1 MDRNTDRLGFALI
14 ALSVVAVILIIMNTI
29 FGTTVKGIYKGLQT
43 WANNS
48 FNGLDKSKS
57 EANGPKKQY
66 THKFYS
72 WTKGSIQSV
81 INAQSYEQPYYN
93 LLKGTTISKSIAGSG
108 GANVNGLLYGFDNGS
123 SVMDQGFKV
132 GDTVAIEFDWK
143 ANHASAGTFIMQ
155 WHGTPWGISM
165 KPISINSMTSGHVRY
180 TFTFRDVDAI
190 SVAPGL
196 GYRIDNVPTD
206 NSISFSNVSI
216 RSNSSAVGWAPA
228 QSDISSGLVAESIG
242 TYTDTNVDINKN
254 YDKSKMTWVATS
266 PDVTHTAYANNAEG
280 TLDFNPDYK
289 SAVGLDVLNI
299 TNWAKNDSMSR
310 STYKFV
316 SNADSRFKVTGKGTA
331 NYEVLSKSF
340 PAKVGDKL
348 RFTVSYTNRQPF
360 AIYEHYGL
368 QFIVNDAYTES
379 FTTPSKIVLPNKIIE
394 PTEYQLEYTVK
405 TSNVW
410 MELNF
415 GMVVDQSQVDSDIKI
430 EVENLTN
437 PVKYAYRGSYKDNT
451 ATDSPNPSDY
461 TWSRM

>member
-1 MDRNTDRLGFALI
+1 MEQNTDRMGFALI
-14 ALSVVAVILIIMNTI
+14 ALSVVAVILAIMNI
-29 FGTTVKGIYKGLQT
+29 FFAPTVKGIYKGLQT

-48 FNGLDKSKS
+48 FNGLDKSTS
-57 EANGPKKQY
+57 ETNSPKKQY

-266 PDVTHTAYANNAEG
+266 PDN
-280 TLDFNPDYK
+280 
-289 SAVGLDVLNI
+289 
-299 TNWAKNDSMSR
+299 
-310 STYKFV
+310 
-316 SNADSRFKVTGKGTA
+316 
-331 NYEVLSKSF
+331 
-340 PAKVGDKL
+340 
-348 RFTVSYTNRQPF
+348 
-360 AIYEHYGL
+360 
-368 QFIVNDAYTES
+368 
-379 FTTPSKIVLPNKIIE
+379 
-394 PTEYQLEYTVK
+394 
-405 TSNVW
+405 
-410 MELNF
+410 
-415 GMVVDQSQVDSDIKI
+415 
-430 EVENLTN
+430 
-437 PVKYAYRGSYKDNT
+437 
-451 ATDSPNPSDY
+451 
-461 TWSRM
+461 